1 MKNLAIFIL
10 LFLNVCFTQVI
21 QVGSGSYTK
30 SFPGTDAAGR
40 NGYPSGQPQTT
51 GPAAQKHVPTNDW
64 WSYLIKNDHANNLF
78 NYPLA
83 LKTVNSGLVTS
94 YIPWGVFDDQEP
106 IIVGLNGLVFQSFK
120 FPAGTTSVCPAKH
133 KFGPFPPLISA

>member
-1 MKNLAIFIL
+1 MYANYSHS
-10 LFLNVCFTQVI
+10 QVI
-21 QVGSGSYTK
+21 QVGSGSYTT

-51 GPAAQKHVPTNDW
+51 GPAAQKHAPTNDW
-64 WSYLIKNDHANNLF
+64 WSYVIKNDHANNLF

-106 IIVGLNGLVFQSFK
+106 IIVGLTGLKRIKSK
-120 FPAGTTSVCPAKH
+120 SVRFYGLDSHP
-133 KFGPFPPLISA
+133 